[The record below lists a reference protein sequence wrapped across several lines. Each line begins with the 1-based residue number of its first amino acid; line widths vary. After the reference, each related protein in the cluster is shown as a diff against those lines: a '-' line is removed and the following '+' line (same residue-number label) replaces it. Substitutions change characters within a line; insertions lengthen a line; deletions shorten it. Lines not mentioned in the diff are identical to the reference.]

1 MATALQTIATT
12 APTDPAKLMSQPETW
27 ALADSQFSSLAW
39 DAAYAAKQF
48 HPASLPRLIAAHDAA
63 LAPVSDDWLQ
73 KRLRLLWKSSVV
85 NGSLDA
91 TAWLHETGRLL
102 ADIPQDILADAID
115 SCVKSSERGFMPTVG
130 QIRAV
135 ADPRMQQRE
144 THAARLRSIERVK
157 NGATVAKEEAPR
169 PRAQIDS
176 SLAESTADILKRVWP
191 TMGKHEPGYDDKSE
205 ALNLDPNRP
214 TRKPTRADYIRM
226 GVEPSALEG
235 MA

>member
-1 MATALQTIATT
+1 M
-12 APTDPAKLMSQPETW
+12 KLMSQPETW

-48 HPASLPRLIAAHDAA
+48 HAGSVPRLIAAHDAA

-157 NGATVAKEEAPR
+157 NGATVTKEEAPR
-169 PRAQIDS
+169 PRAAIDS

-214 TRKPTRADYIRM
+214 IRKPTRADYIVW
-226 GVEPSALEG
+226 GVDPSALEG